1 MLSLFPTLLD
11 FPLFAYFILR
21 VALAYHFGLIAKSRL
36 KKSHSFIAVFE
47 FVAAALVGVG
57 FYMQAALIALMALLI
72 IESLIDRKEGLF
84 DRNTAHIRTILGCIA
99 FALMFLGAGAVA
111 FDLPL

>member
-21 VALAYHFGLIAKSRL
+21 IALAYYFGLIAKARM
-36 KKSHSFIAVFE
+36 KKSHAFVAVFE
-47 FVAAALVGVG
+47 VVVTIMVAVGLYTQGAL
-57 FYMQAALIALMALLI
+57 LALMALLI
-72 IESLIDRKEGLF
+72 IESAIDRKENLF
-84 DRNTAHIRTILGCIA
+84 DRQSAHMRTILGCIA
-99 FALMFLGAGAVA
+99 LALMFLGAGAFA